1 MKIISLELE
10 TSQAETLKDFYTRVL
25 ELPVLSE
32 DEQHFR
38 IQAGFSMINFRQ
50 VSNRPAGPYHFAFNI
65 PHNKVREATDWL
77 RERVAFLYAP
87 GAVTPVVH
95 HARWEAYALYFYDT
109 DFNILELIARKAA
122 PATAAPFGPE
132 HILGLAEVGLPV
144 SDVPGFSQQLR
155 EQLKLNRWKSATE
168 HFEAVGDEEGM
179 FIVVQEQRPWFPTIN
194 PAISLPMRIDVEAAG
209 INPIHHGAFYILPIR
224 TSSNAE

>member
-1 MKIISLELE
+1 MKIISLEIE
-10 TSQAETLKDFYTRVL
+10 TSQLETLKDFYTRVMA
-25 ELPVLSE
+25 LPMLSE
-32 DEQHFR
+32 DEQHVR
-38 IQAGFSMINFRQ
+38 IQAGFSTITFRQ
-50 VSNRPAGPYHFAFNI
+50 ASDRPAGPYHFAFNI

-109 DFNILELIARKAA
+109 DFNILELIAHKAA

-132 HILGLAEVGLPV
+132 QILGLAEVGLPV

-168 HFEAVGDEEGM
+168 YFEAVGDEEGM

-194 PAISLPMRIDVEAAG
+194 PAIPLPMQVEVQAAAT
-209 INPIHHGAFYILPIR
+209 NSVRHGAFHILPVNP
-224 TSSNAE
+224 SANAD